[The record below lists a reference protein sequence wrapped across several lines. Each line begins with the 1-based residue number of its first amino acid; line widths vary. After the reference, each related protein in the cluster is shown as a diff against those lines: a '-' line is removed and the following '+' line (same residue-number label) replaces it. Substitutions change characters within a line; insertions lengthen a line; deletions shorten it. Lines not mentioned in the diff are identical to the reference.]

1 MYTIFSQQ
9 KQNSPEFFAKEKSIY
24 GRRFWLQKLIIGFLP
39 IITMNKLKLE
49 TEIFIYLLK

>member
-24 GRRFWLQKLIIGFLP
+24 GRCFWLQKLIIGFLP

-49 TEIFIYLLK
+49 TEIFIY